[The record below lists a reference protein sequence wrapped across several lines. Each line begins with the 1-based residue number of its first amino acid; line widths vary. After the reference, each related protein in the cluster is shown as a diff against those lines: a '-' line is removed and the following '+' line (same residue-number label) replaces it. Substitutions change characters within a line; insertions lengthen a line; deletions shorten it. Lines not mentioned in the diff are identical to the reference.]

1 MLRPLDE
8 LFRELFLAPRIPA
21 LTATDQVRFQPPDAT
36 LRAEVVNLNDLA
48 LDVYLVELRENRKL
62 RTNERTPVFEDG
74 FVSAEP
80 APALVDCHYLVS
92 AWSPAQPALEP
103 ALDEHALL
111 YEAAAVL
118 FQNAPLNPSRVYPPG
133 SPALAAW
140 PERFRRSDLPTALL
154 PPEGFAKLSEFW
166 TTMGQDARWKP
177 VLHLVVT
184 LPVVLLREMAGF
196 MVTTRIT
203 DYRIAEV
210 PETTEVWMQI
220 GGHVLDAANPL
231 PGGDP
236 RPVPDAWVH
245 IETLA
250 GRMLRRTRTNALG
263 RFAFG
268 RLRADRYRLHTVAVG
283 LGTLDREVDVPAETA
298 EYNLLLP

>member
-1 MLRPLDE
+1 MLRRLD
-8 LFRELFLAPRIPA
+8 LLLRDVLRDALPVLASD
-21 LTATDQVRFQPPDAT
+21 DQVRFQPPDAT
-36 LRAEVVNLNDLA
+36 LRADVLNLNDLA

-62 RTNERTPVFEDG
+62 RTNERSPVFEDG
-74 FVSAEP
+74 FVHLEP
-80 APALVDCHYLVS
+80 APALVDCHYLIS

-133 SPALAAW
+133 APALAAW
-140 PERFRRSDLPTALL
+140 PERFRRTDLPTALL

-166 TTMGQDARWKP
+166 TTMGQDSRWKP

-184 LPVVLLREMAGF
+184 LPVVLVRELAGF

-203 DYRIAEV
+203 DYRIAGLR
-210 PETTEVWMQI
+210 ETAEVWMQI
-220 GGHVLDAANPL
+220 GGHVLTRNPQ
-231 PGGDP
+231 PGEPPLAVAG
-236 RPVPDAWVH
+236 AWVE
-245 IETLA
+245 IEPAA
-250 GRMLRRTRTNALG
+250 GGVTRRTRTNALG
-263 RFAFG
+263 RFTFG
-268 RLRADRYRLHTVAVG
+268 RLRADRYRLHTVAAG
-283 LGTLDREVDVPAETA
+283 LGALDREVDVPTETG